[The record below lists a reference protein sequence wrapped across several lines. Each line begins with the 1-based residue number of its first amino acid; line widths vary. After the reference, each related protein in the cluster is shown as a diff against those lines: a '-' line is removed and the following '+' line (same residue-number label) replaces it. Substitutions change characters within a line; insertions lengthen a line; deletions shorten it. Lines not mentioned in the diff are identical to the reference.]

1 MRKIAVLTSGGDAPG
16 MNAAIRA
23 VTRYAIYKGL
33 EVYGVERGYTGLIN
47 SEIKQM
53 DRRAVSDIIQR
64 GGTILKTSRS
74 PEFNEVEYQK
84 MAAENL
90 EAYDI
95 GGLVVIGGDGSF
107 RGAKDLTDNCGIKTV
122 GIPGT
127 IDNDLA
133 YTDYTLGFDTAVN
146 TALSAINNLRDTMT
160 SHERV
165 CIVEVMGRKC
175 GDIAL
180 YAGLGGGAEVIIVP
194 EVHNDITQIAKS
206 IAVNKRKGK
215 TSDIIVLAEGV
226 CRAVE
231 LKQQLKDHGITSSIK
246 TTELGYIQRGGA
258 PTMQDRLLAAQFG
271 VRAVDVL
278 LEGKGFTAEER
289 KYPIAPSELDKSDKI
304 LVPVYDLN
312 GVVVGYKEIASVPK
326 PNGDN
331 VQGGVSD
338 VVLDVKGTAGA
349 AITNATVTVTSP
361 SGVTVTNNGDGTYS
375 FSVAQYS
382 AATVSV
388 AASGY
393 TTQTVNIT
401 KANTKKNIV
410 TQTVNL
416 VAAG

>member
-84 MAAENL
+84 IAAENL

-95 GGLVVIGGDGSF
+95 EGLVVIGGDGSF
-107 RGAKDLTDNCGIKTV
+107 RGPKDLTDNCGIRTV

-194 EVHNDITQIAKS
+194 EVHNDIAQIAKS

-231 LKQQLKDHGITSSIK
+231 LKQQLKDQGITSSIK

-258 PTMQDRLLAAQFG
+258 PTMQDRMLAAQFG

-278 LEGKGFTAEER
+278 LEGKGSR
-289 KYPIAPSELDKSDKI
+289 
-304 LVPVYDLN
+304 
-312 GVVVGYKEIASVPK
+312 VVGIK
-326 PNGDN
+326 DN
-331 VQGGVSD
+331 KIIDQDISEALAMKRVFD
-338 VVLDVKGTAGA
+338 KDLYDCA
-349 AITNATVTVTSP
+349 AIL
-361 SGVTVTNNGDGTYS
+361 G
-375 FSVAQYS
+375 Q
-382 AATVSV
+382 
-388 AASGY
+388 
-393 TTQTVNIT
+393 
-401 KANTKKNIV
+401 
-410 TQTVNL
+410 
-416 VAAG
+416 

>member
-1 MRKIAVLTSGGDAPG
+1 MRKIGVLTSGGDAPG

-84 MAAENL
+84 IAAENL

-95 GGLVVIGGDGSF
+95 EGLVVIGGDGSF
-107 RGAKDLTDNCGIKTV
+107 RGAKDLTDNCGIRTV

-194 EVHNDITQIAKS
+194 EVHNDIAQIAKS

-231 LKQQLKDHGITSSIK
+231 LKQQLKDQGITSSIK

-258 PTMQDRLLAAQFG
+258 PTMQDRMLAAQFG

-278 LEGKGFTAEER
+278 LEGKGSR
-289 KYPIAPSELDKSDKI
+289 
-304 LVPVYDLN
+304 
-312 GVVVGYKEIASVPK
+312 VVGIK
-326 PNGDN
+326 DN
-331 VQGGVSD
+331 KIIDQDISEALAMERVFD
-338 VVLDVKGTAGA
+338 KDLYDCA
-349 AITNATVTVTSP
+349 AIL
-361 SGVTVTNNGDGTYS
+361 G
-375 FSVAQYS
+375 Q
-382 AATVSV
+382 
-388 AASGY
+388 
-393 TTQTVNIT
+393 
-401 KANTKKNIV
+401 
-410 TQTVNL
+410 
-416 VAAG
+416 

>member
-84 MAAENL
+84 IAAENL

-95 GGLVVIGGDGSF
+95 EGLVVIGGDGSF
-107 RGAKDLTDNCGIKTV
+107 RGAKDLTDNCGIRTV

-133 YTDYTLGFDTAVN
+133 YTDHTRGFDTAVN

-194 EVHNDITQIAKS
+194 EVHNDIAQIAKS

-231 LKQQLKDHGITSSIK
+231 LKQQLKDQGITSSIK

-258 PTMQDRLLAAQFG
+258 PTMQDRMLAAQFG

-278 LEGKGFTAEER
+278 LEGKGSR
-289 KYPIAPSELDKSDKI
+289 
-304 LVPVYDLN
+304 
-312 GVVVGYKEIASVPK
+312 VVGIK
-326 PNGDN
+326 DN
-331 VQGGVSD
+331 KIIDQDISEALAMERVFD
-338 VVLDVKGTAGA
+338 KDLYDCA
-349 AITNATVTVTSP
+349 AIL
-361 SGVTVTNNGDGTYS
+361 G
-375 FSVAQYS
+375 Q
-382 AATVSV
+382 
-388 AASGY
+388 
-393 TTQTVNIT
+393 
-401 KANTKKNIV
+401 
-410 TQTVNL
+410 
-416 VAAG
+416 

>member
-74 PEFNEVEYQK
+74 PEFNELEYQK
-84 MAAENL
+84 IAAENL

-95 GGLVVIGGDGSF
+95 EGLVVIGGDGSF
-107 RGAKDLTDNCGIKTV
+107 RGAKDLTDNCGIRTV

-194 EVHNDITQIAKS
+194 EVHNDIAQIAKS

-231 LKQQLKDHGITSSIK
+231 LKQQLKDQGITSSIK

-258 PTMQDRLLAAQFG
+258 PTMQDRMLAAQFG

-278 LEGKGFTAEER
+278 LEGKGSR
-289 KYPIAPSELDKSDKI
+289 
-304 LVPVYDLN
+304 
-312 GVVVGYKEIASVPK
+312 VVGIK
-326 PNGDN
+326 DN
-331 VQGGVSD
+331 KIIDQDISEALAMERVFD
-338 VVLDVKGTAGA
+338 KDLYDCA
-349 AITNATVTVTSP
+349 AIL
-361 SGVTVTNNGDGTYS
+361 G
-375 FSVAQYS
+375 Q
-382 AATVSV
+382 
-388 AASGY
+388 
-393 TTQTVNIT
+393 
-401 KANTKKNIV
+401 
-410 TQTVNL
+410 
-416 VAAG
+416 